1 MSIGTVLDEAWT
13 LFTRFFLRF
22 FLIALVVFAS
32 INLVYALLV
41 EAISSDNDG
50 AAVLLALLGLATAV
64 IGATWLQGAFVY
76 AVQDARDGTFDAS
89 LGQIFSR
96 VAPSILPLLGAGLL
110 AGLGIALGFLLL
122 IIPGLFLITIWAVV
136 APVIVV
142 EKPGVFAAFGRSR
155 ELVRGHGW
163 TVFGIVHHH
172 RAPLRHRE
180 RAPSGRVLRAARVPR
195 DPHRLDDR
203 AGRRHALRRDRDR
216 GHVLPASRGRR
227 RRCRDARRG
236 VTLDPETEARIE
248 EPASADA
255 VREARLTP
263 AEAVEHMRIRLPDRG
278 NRKLRRV
285 LERANADRVLKGWWH
300 VANVNAVVRL
310 QINDHSWVH
319 IQIVA
324 NIALKL
330 LRQLTKHRIEPSV
343 VRDYGM
349 TNEDAEV
356 VVVLAALTHCVG
368 MSVHRRGHEDWSLF
382 LAEPKLRELLDGIYE
397 EPDRTVIVSE
407 VLQAITSHRADG
419 EPLSLEAGIMRVGD
433 ALDMAKGRSRIPF
446 EKGQVSMH
454 SLSAAAVEEVLIVD
468 GEVKPVRIEIIMNN
482 SSGLFQV
489 DGLLKAKLR
498 GSGLEP
504 HVEVI
509 AHIDT
514 ADEKRLVPEYRLE
527 I

>member
-1 MSIGTVLDEAWT
+1 
-13 LFTRFFLRF
+13 
-22 FLIALVVFAS
+22 
-32 INLVYALLV
+32 
-41 EAISSDNDG
+41 
-50 AAVLLALLGLATAV
+50 
-64 IGATWLQGAFVY
+64 
-76 AVQDARDGTFDAS
+76 
-89 LGQIFSR
+89 
-96 VAPSILPLLGAGLL
+96 
-110 AGLGIALGFLLL
+110 
-122 IIPGLFLITIWAVV
+122 
-136 APVIVV
+136 
-142 EKPGVFAAFGRSR
+142 
-155 ELVRGHGW
+155 
-163 TVFGIVHHH
+163 
-172 RAPLRHRE
+172 
-180 RAPSGRVLRAARVPR
+180 
-195 DPHRLDDR
+195 
-203 AGRRHALRRDRDR
+203 
-216 GHVLPASRGRR
+216 
-227 RRCRDARRG
+227 
-236 VTLDPETEARIE
+236 VTLDPETEARID

-285 LERANADRVLKGWWH
+285 LERANADRELKGWWH

-310 QINDHSWVH
+310 EINDHSWVH

-330 LRQLTKHRIEPSV
+330 LRQLTKHGVEPSV

-349 TNEDAEV
+349 QNEDAEV

-382 LAEPKLRELLDGIYE
+382 LAEPKLRELLEGIYD

-419 EPLSLEAGIMRVGD
+419 EPLSLEAGILRVGD

-454 SLSAAAVEEVLIVD
+454 SLSAAAVDEVVIGD
-468 GEVKPVRIEIIMNN
+468 GETKPVRIEIVMNN